1 MYSVLA
7 LVYYSLYHGQ
17 SFTTPL
23 FLYMLTHVTNSVY
36 QS

>member
-7 LVYYSLYHGQ
+7 LAYYSLVADCSLH
-17 SFTTPL
+17 L